1 MHYKYWKFKKQ
12 SELENYMHNVITVL
26 RDDGIET
33 IISTNNW
40 FSYDFRIHDPV
51 THQIIE
57 VCIDKDA
64 FVTGFSCEQSHLA
77 VDRNHKT
84 IIDRITELYDD
95 KNPISLDKEVTITYA
110 DKVLRLKQRRDYIE
124 STLERS

>member
-1 MHYKYWKFKKQ
+1 MNYKYWKFEKQ
-12 SELENYMHNVITVL
+12 GELENYMHNVITML
-26 RDDGIET
+26 QDAGIET

-51 THQIIE
+51 THQIID

-64 FVTGFSCEQSHLA
+64 FVTGFSCEQSRLA

-84 IIDRITELYDD
+84 IIDRVTELYAD
-95 KNPISLDKEVTITYA
+95 KNPIVLDEEVSVTYA
-110 DKVLRLKQRRDYIE
+110 DKVLSLKKRRDYIE